1 MRCWKPLGEGRES
14 CILLYD
20 DNVPI
25 LRLLCGLVIIPRKYG
40 LMLKYGIER
49 MLKDSVQ
56 EEEEMVF
63 IGLTHVRV

>member
-1 MRCWKPLGEGRES
+1 
-14 CILLYD
+14 
-20 DNVPI
+20 
-25 LRLLCGLVIIPRKYG
+25 
-40 LMLKYGIER
+40 MLKYGIER